1 MVGWYVVFRDVVIM
15 CLCCLVLL
23 AAAVKKNTSINM
35 IKKTLRKFINKR
47 RRLGSLQL
55 AVLSPAIN
63 ALINVLTNELIDVF
77 KRSLFPL
84 NL

>member
-35 IKKTLRKFINKR
+35 IKKNIKKVYKQKEKIGKFAISCAITR
-47 RRLGSLQL
+47 DQRLDQR
-55 AVLSPAIN
+55 V
-63 ALINVLTNELIDVF
+63 DQ
-77 KRSLFPL
+77 
-84 NL
+84 

>member
-1 MVGWYVVFRDVVIM
+1 MVRWYVVFRDVVIM

-47 RRLGSLQL
+47 RRSKF
-55 AVLSPAIN
+55 AISC
-63 ALINVLTNELIDVF
+63 AITRDQRLDQRVDQ
-77 KRSLFPL
+77 
-84 NL
+84 